1 MSNQTRCQQITR
13 RGLPCRNPALPHS
26 DPPRC
31 ARHRTREAENAPLPV
46 QPWLPNLSP
55 AEYHDPAGR
64 PPAHLVAHAPE
75 PPVSNPPE
83 AVQLHLPTFS
93 PEELDELE
101 LNGLSP
107 DLRREVQAVR
117 VVMLRLL
124 RLWNDPTE
132 PVGAEEARRL
142 AALIFSGARTVAHLL
157 SRPVKDTDTMDW
169 FAQALKAMGD
179 NHGLDL

>member
-1 MSNQTRCQQITR
+1 MSNQPRCQQITR
-13 RGLPCRNPALPHS
+13 RGRPCRNPALPHS

-31 ARHRTREAENAPLPV
+31 ARHRAQPDRDDAQSTQLRLFDLPPVKSVESRPNRPAPHPK
-46 QPWLPNLSP
+46 QPAVGEPAAIQPYLRGLSP
-55 AEYHDPAGR
+55 
-64 PPAHLVAHAPE
+64 
-75 PPVSNPPE
+75 
-83 AVQLHLPTFS
+83 T
-93 PEELDELE
+93 ELDELE

-107 DLRREVQAVR
+107 DLHREVQAVR

-132 PVGAEEARRL
+132 PVVAEEARRL
-142 AALIFSGARTVAHLL
+142 AALVFSGARTVAHLL